1 MEEIKITKDNF
12 KEEILD
18 KNDLVL
24 AEFYSNFCVPCKML
38 SGILDKVEE
47 SESAN
52 VKIVRYEIDEN
63 TELAKSC
70 GVLSVPTMV
79 IYKNGVEAEK
89 INGFRNYNVLVE
101 TLKKY
106 Y

>member
-38 SGILDKVEE
+38 SGILDKVE
-47 SESAN
+47 
-52 VKIVRYEIDEN
+52 
-63 TELAKSC
+63 
-70 GVLSVPTMV
+70 
-79 IYKNGVEAEK
+79 
-89 INGFRNYNVLVE
+89 
-101 TLKKY
+101 
-106 Y
+106 